1 MTASERHLR
10 AESKWPSLPPE
21 AWPPRHKEAWDEACR
36 RDSPIRRGGRAA
48 SLAPATRRGM
58 TQTYG
63 QFVRWL
69 RDTCNL
75 DQQADP
81 ASQMARDLLAE
92 FVAERRKAV
101 RDSVIYGNLRTLKM
115 MMNCLAPGC
124 DWNWIPRQTGGP
136 SLQEARVTRRHRQLF
151 PPGQLLHRLVIAMQ
165 KAMQIPVDRV
175 RRDRIRNCLMVA
187 LAVISGL
194 RLRNVAFMRLG
205 RNLIERKAGWDI
217 MFDAD
222 EVKNDAAILCHVPA
236 LFSPF
241 IERYLTVDRPRTI
254 AKRGVDTD
262 AVWVSPRRLRR
273 GLSSGN
279 IAWVFGQIG
288 TEMLGYPITSH
299 SVRHVEATRILENDP
314 RALETASLA
323 LAHTN
328 LRAVCE
334 FYDQSGPRA
343 AQMVWLELVADM
355 QSTERKRRARET
367 ERGE

>member
-175 RRDRIRNCLMVA
+175 PRDRIRNCLMVA
-187 LAVISGL
+187 LAVISEL

-254 AKRGVDTD
+254 AKRGRHRCGLGIAATTQARPFIGKHRVGLWPDRHRD
-262 AVWVSPRRLRR
+262 VRVPNHIAQRASRR
-273 GLSSGN
+273 GN
-279 IAWVFGQIG
+279 
-288 TEMLGYPITSH
+288 T
-299 SVRHVEATRILENDP
+299 DP
-314 RALETASLA
+314 R
-323 LAHTN
+323 
-328 LRAVCE
+328 
-334 FYDQSGPRA
+334 
-343 AQMVWLELVADM
+343 
-355 QSTERKRRARET
+355 KRSSSAGNCIVGAGSYEPPC
-367 ERGE
+367 GM